1 MRMLSWSL
9 IAGLLLTV
17 SPAAADLYEDLYR
30 GLDLLATP
38 SGSPLLFGPD
48 GSQSNGNRQGRLR
61 IVPDRVGR
69 GYSLEF
75 NRRFGS
81 DSAGRPEILD
91 LGAFEVQLDGTVAAT
106 LAYTSRGGLVGNA
119 DVFANNLF
127 YAARLKTGAQDI
139 QVLGT
144 LNVAQQWEFNELGF
158 YTVFA
163 NFTNT
168 GSQVV
173 MDGMLVSAD
182 DLDTNFDLGPV
193 AIEGNIFFDAAV
205 ALLASFGMD
214 TTGLEGVFPKSP
226 VDRIADAI
234 QEQLYGQTAGV
245 VAGLS
250 LGAGELVGPPSP
262 FGVAAADPLQAAHL
276 DVGIDG
282 GSSGDGSAP
291 GLPEPATLVLMALG
305 TAITLASR
313 RR

>member
-173 MDGMLVSAD
+173 MDGMLVSAN

-245 VAGLS
+245 
-250 LGAGELVGPPSP
+250 GELVGPPSP
-262 FGVAAADPLQAAHL
+262 FGVAAADPLLAARF

-282 GSSGDGSAP
+282 GSSGDDSAP